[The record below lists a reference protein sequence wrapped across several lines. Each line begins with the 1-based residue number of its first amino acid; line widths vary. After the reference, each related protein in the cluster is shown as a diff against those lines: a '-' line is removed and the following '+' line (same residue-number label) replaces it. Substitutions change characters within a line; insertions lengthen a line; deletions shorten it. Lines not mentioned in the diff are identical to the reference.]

1 MYPPFLCKVVSA
13 GFDTM
18 VLFQKYF
25 YFFIFHLVFLLLH
38 LLFLIIIII
47 IIIISISISI
57 IIIARVEG
65 FSRDLVLS

>member
-47 IIIISISISI
+47 IIIIISISI